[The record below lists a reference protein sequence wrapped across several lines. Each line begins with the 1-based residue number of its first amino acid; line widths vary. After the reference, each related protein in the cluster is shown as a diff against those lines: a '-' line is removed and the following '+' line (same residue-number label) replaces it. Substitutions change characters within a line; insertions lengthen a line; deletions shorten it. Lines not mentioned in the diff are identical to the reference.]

1 MGFEP
6 LPFDP
11 RNACFCR
18 QNCPGLTKP
27 TSRWWLVWSTPPPS
41 IPELGVGIL
50 AEFNFANPATNF
62 CLWLGID
69 LPVGVTQVTLVLQAV
84 PPIGGGPIAR
94 QCIAFTNVG
103 NSVAENELTGEAC
116 DIPLN
121 IPGRPGLDP
130 FGGCNIFPV
139 RWFENANDVP
149 H

>member
-11 RNACFCR
+11 RSACFCR
-18 QNCPGLTKP
+18 QNCASFEQP
-27 TSRWWLVWSTPPPS
+27 TSRWWLVWSDPPPS
-41 IPELGVGIL
+41 IPLLGVGIL
-50 AEFNFANPATNF
+50 VEFSFGNPATNF
-62 CLWLGID
+62 CFFLNVNTAPGI
-69 LPVGVTQVTLVLQAV
+69 TQVTLSFEAF
-84 PPIGGGPIAR
+84 PPFGGGPIER

-103 NSVAENELTGEAC
+103 NGVAENQLTGEECA
-116 DIPLN
+116 IPLN
-121 IPGRPGLDP
+121 IPARPGFEI